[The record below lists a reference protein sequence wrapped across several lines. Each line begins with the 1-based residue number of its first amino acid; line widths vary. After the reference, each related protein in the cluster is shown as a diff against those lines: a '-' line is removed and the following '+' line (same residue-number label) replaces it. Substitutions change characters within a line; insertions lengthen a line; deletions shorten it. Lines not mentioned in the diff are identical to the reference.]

1 MEGVRWCW
9 PLKKAGSDLPNLSPS
24 HLSPLPVTV
33 HTHALHLEKT
43 QFSPNL
49 FFCFYYFY
57 PFTFPLKIR
66 PLTPFNVCVRLT
78 YRDLAY
84 SQPLRSLPGGE

>member
-1 MEGVRWCW
+1 MVLVTQE
-9 PLKKAGSDLPNLSPS
+9 AGSDLPTCLPPSYRLCLSPS
-24 HLSPLPVTV
+24 IPTPLIS
-33 HTHALHLEKT
+33 KT

-57 PFTFPLKIR
+57 PFFPLKIR
-66 PLTPFNVCVRLT
+66 PLTPFTVIVRLT
-78 YRDLAY
+78 YRHLAY